1 MLKVTVLFHSFV
13 YCRELHTWIHVV
25 GQLHTITTARCL
37 PNFIRTRTCW
47 SGRLNAKGNSEPSG
61 TSQKTHP
68 PSLWRSNSSIQL
80 TEWYYACSKPPFLAM
95 PAFGPQVFIFVH
107 DWRRFV
113 KSFDPW
119 LQQSTRSSDL
129 KWREMILTVVG
140 FSIVRLDA
148 GARIVCKTCERNIN
162 GIEDL
167 ECVT

>member
-37 PNFIRTRTCW
+37 PNFIRTRTYW
-47 SGRLNAKGNSEPSG
+47 PGLLNAKGKLEPSG

-113 KSFDPW
+113 KSFWPLALAIDAVK
-119 LQQSTRSSDL
+119 RF
-129 KWREMILTVVG
+129 EMEGNDINGCGL
-140 FSIVRLDA
+140 FDCSIELFVECVKGMLF
-148 GARIVCKTCERNIN
+148 N